1 MTRVDCCD
9 NAGDKND
16 ATAAHL
22 LLHLNRNNGSN
33 SARDFADGMDGDV
46 TRVGRVGVDLTRSA
60 RTKYALTPRRQLG
73 ETYTLHRTGDEWKIV
88 VAVVHDADGV
98 LTGSCR

>member
-1 MTRVDCCD
+1 MTRVECCD

-33 SARDFADGMDGDV
+33 SDR
-46 TRVGRVGVDLTRSA
+46 
-60 RTKYALTPRRQLG
+60 
-73 ETYTLHRTGDEWKIV
+73 KIV

>member
-1 MTRVDCCD
+1 MTRVECCD

-22 LLHLNRNNGSN
+22 LRHLNRNNGS
-33 SARDFADGMDGDV
+33 
-46 TRVGRVGVDLTRSA
+46 
-60 RTKYALTPRRQLG
+60 
-73 ETYTLHRTGDEWKIV
+73 YTLRRTGDDWKIV